1 MANEAAPPSP
11 SFEQAFE
18 ALRKAVQE
26 LESGPLPLDVAI
38 ARYEDG
44 IRLAQSV
51 TIFWTRPSCG
61 SLRCSANLLEMR
73 NPLPLD
79 GG

>member
-1 MANEAAPPSP
+1 MASESPPPSP

-26 LESGPLPLDVAI
+26 LEAGPLPLDVAI

-44 IRLAQSV
+44 IRLAEV
-51 TIFWTRPSCG
+51 CNDILDKAE
-61 SLRCSANLLEMR
+61 LRISQVLRES
-73 NPLPLD
+73 PGETP
-79 GG
+79 GQ

>member
-1 MANEAAPPSP
+1 VASESPPPSP

-26 LESGPLPLDVAI
+26 LEAGPLPLDVAI

-44 IRLAQSV
+44 IRLAEV
-51 TIFWTRPSCG
+51 CNDILDKAE
-61 SLRCSANLLEMR
+61 LRISQVLRES
-73 NPLPLD
+73 PGETP
-79 GG
+79 GQ